1 MDHLFRHHYGKM
13 VSVLT
18 RIFGLPNLELI
29 EDAVQDTFIKALSA
43 WRINQPENPE
53 AWLTKAAKN
62 RVIDLIRKLNADQKR
77 IPKLESGP
85 ATFSINELFLD
96 DEIED
101 SQLRMIFTACH
112 PILNPKD
119 QIAFALKTISGFSTK
134 EIASALLLK
143 EETIKKRLMRA
154 RKSIAEKEI
163 SFEIPQGTELPRRLH
178 RVLETLYLTFNE
190 GFHSNRKDLLIR
202 KELCGE
208 AMRLCQLLR
217 NNEYTKINTV
227 HALFA
232 LMCFHTARLDS
243 KVGGNHEIIDLKNQD
258 RSKWYAPL
266 IIMGNNAMNE
276 AVSDGEYSSYHY
288 EAAIASEHLISKRF
302 EDTDWDKILMWYE
315 RLVAIQ
321 PAAITMLNIA
331 VVHIQRKDY
340 QKASNLLVELDP
352 LDLEQRAYL
361 YYGAW
366 AELFTHQKAYA
377 KAIKSLEEAIGLVN
391 NEAEKSYLISKK
403 ALLTELIS
411 SS

>member
-18 RIFGLPNLELI
+18 RIFGLSNLELI
-29 EDAVQDTFIKALSA
+29 EDAVQDTFIKALAA
-43 WRINQPENPE
+43 WRINKPENPE

-62 RVIDLIRKLNADQKR
+62 RVIDLFRKLNADQKR
-77 IPKLESGP
+77 IPKIDSGP
-85 ATFSINELFLD
+85 ATYAINELFLD
-96 DEIED
+96 NEIED

-119 QIAFALKTISGFSTK
+119 QIAFALKTISGFSTR

-143 EETIKKRLMRA
+143 EESIKKRLMRA
-154 RKSIAEKEI
+154 RKSIVEKKL
-163 SFEIPQGTELPRRLH
+163 SFEIPQGAELPKRLS

-208 AMRLCQLLR
+208 AIRLCQLLR
-217 NNEYTKINTV
+217 NNEYTKTSAA

-243 KVGGNHEIIDLKNQD
+243 KVGENQEIIDLKNQD

-266 IIMGNNAMNE
+266 IIMGNAAMDE
-276 AVSDGEYSSYHY
+276 AVTDGIYSSYHY
-288 EAAIASEHLISKRF
+288 EAAIASEHLISKSF
-302 EDTDWDKILMWYE
+302 EDTNWDKILMWYE
-315 RLVAIQ
+315 KLAEIQ

-340 QKASNLLVELDP
+340 QKASDILLEQDP
-352 LDLEQRAYL
+352 LDLEQRGYL
-361 YYGAW
+361 YYGTW
-366 AELFTHQKAYA
+366 AELYLHQGEYH
-377 KAIKSLEEAIGLVN
+377 KAIKSLEEAIRLVN
-391 NEAEKSYLISKK
+391 NDAEKCYLTKKK
-403 ALLTELIS
+403 AALSTQIK
-411 SS
+411 